1 MEYNSSEKYEVIAKE
16 NDYQVAINDSF
27 EENYVSQINVKKE
40 KKREF
45 PFIFYIF
52 LLTLILFIGAVIA
65 LLIISYK
72 YDKNYSESDQDIY
85 VKQSISDHNYSK
97 LVFNNGLEIVLIQVH
112 YNDTAGGAISF
123 EKGYLDQE
131 YLPGYLKLAFYSL
144 RNTDINSSRYLNYY
158 MGNLQLSTEEFY
170 STISFNILNS
180 GFGHYLSNFTNKIS
194 FDAKKDNVTDL
205 LKNGTRRIQNSIPIN
220 IFEEKEKHLLEF
232 LVYGI
237 VDKNGN
243 DVWRQCV
250 DNGAHINISLINTSH
265 IKDIMIDLFNPGK
278 VKMVFYSHYKIPL
291 MKKMVI
297 KNVNSL
303 SNLIKL
309 ETNEEK
315 TNEYYSN
322 LNTGKV
328 IYHQIKEDENHYIKI
343 IYYINGNNSSLKE
356 LYKDSGYFNYIKY
369 ILDETHN
376 ESLYYKLTHS
386 ENNNAKLNIK
396 SLSCNFEVILK
407 SKIKFSILIKLNEY
421 SYEYLKEIIERVYS
435 YMEKIKMHINN
446 LKQNDERVTELYTI
460 NAQNFTFTEDS
471 HEIGYYKN
479 KAKDL
484 FYRDDKDYY
493 LKEVWIPSDLNQSN
507 SRIKFYSNQLTQ
519 ENSVI
524 FVSISK
530 QIVDKY
536 HLNES
541 LRIFSD
547 LKKTT
552 KYSNITYSI
561 HDIKDLNLYIDKVK
575 KENSLTYYPNIFI
588 SNFSRNDKIVKEE
601 EKLNGTYTPLNKSD
615 NFVKFYWIKSTN
627 FEIPKVYVNLYFFH
641 PYLRPNTKNKSEQ
654 DTIFFYF
661 ILYMAYLERE
671 IYFKLSDAIRA
682 GNMIKMNFTENFFYI
697 DVFAYSDK
705 IIEIMTIINDI
716 VYSNEDNIKTE
727 IKDNFI
733 LYRDYALDDLLNFQN
748 LDIKEVLRY
757 EYYKGITENDK
768 DDFPPVYNYYK
779 FNKTNFINI
788 TESNCSFDYLNNIN
802 AQIVNGFI
810 LGYCERNKAEEIYN
824 ISKRNFNELS
834 LIQSFYHANYNPEK
848 FPIKSFVN
856 KSLNRE
862 KLTENKPNNKAKEL
876 LSNVIYSFMTFGDYS
891 YENRILAELL
901 KKVLEHNTGRRSYRI
916 DIINQKDIVLRFFI
930 PRQIYINTSEFINS
944 IIDIIKSNQDYY
956 TNEHFDVVG
965 DYFYYIVT
973 NLEIKFSKNPI
984 SMKGSAI
991 AFSYDELYDMHN
1003 VHSYK
1008 IDRDDYDNF
1017 TKTIELIINENSK
1030 YFEFSNV
1037 DMKDNNE
1044 TGNGIIM

>member
-1 MEYNSSEKYEVIAKE
+1 
-16 NDYQVAINDSF
+16 
-27 EENYVSQINVKKE
+27 
-40 KKREF
+40 
-45 PFIFYIF
+45 
-52 LLTLILFIGAVIA
+52 
-65 LLIISYK
+65 
-72 YDKNYSESDQDIY
+72 
-85 VKQSISDHNYSK
+85 
-97 LVFNNGLEIVLIQVH
+97 
-112 YNDTAGGAISF
+112 
-123 EKGYLDQE
+123 
-131 YLPGYLKLAFYSL
+131 
-144 RNTDINSSRYLNYY
+144 
-158 MGNLQLSTEEFY
+158 
-170 STISFNILNS
+170 
-180 GFGHYLSNFTNKIS
+180 
-194 FDAKKDNVTDL
+194 
-205 LKNGTRRIQNSIPIN
+205 
-220 IFEEKEKHLLEF
+220 
-232 LVYGI
+232 
-237 VDKNGN
+237 
-243 DVWRQCV
+243 
-250 DNGAHINISLINTSH
+250 
-265 IKDIMIDLFNPGK
+265 
-278 VKMVFYSHYKIPL
+278 
-291 MKKMVI
+291 
-297 KNVNSL
+297 
-303 SNLIKL
+303 
-309 ETNEEK
+309 
-315 TNEYYSN
+315 
-322 LNTGKV
+322 
-328 IYHQIKEDENHYIKI
+328 
-343 IYYINGNNSSLKE
+343 
-356 LYKDSGYFNYIKY
+356 
-369 ILDETHN
+369 
-376 ESLYYKLTHS
+376 
-386 ENNNAKLNIK
+386 
-396 SLSCNFEVILK
+396 
-407 SKIKFSILIKLNEY
+407 
-421 SYEYLKEIIERVYS
+421 
-435 YMEKIKMHINN
+435 
-446 LKQNDERVTELYTI
+446 
-460 NAQNFTFTEDS
+460 
-471 HEIGYYKN
+471 
-479 KAKDL
+479 
-484 FYRDDKDYY
+484 
-493 LKEVWIPSDLNQSN
+493 
-507 SRIKFYSNQLTQ
+507 
-519 ENSVI
+519 
-524 FVSISK
+524 
-530 QIVDKY
+530 
-536 HLNES
+536 
-541 LRIFSD
+541 
-547 LKKTT
+547 
-552 KYSNITYSI
+552 
-561 HDIKDLNLYIDKVK
+561 
-575 KENSLTYYPNIFI
+575 
-588 SNFSRNDKIVKEE
+588 
-601 EKLNGTYTPLNKSD
+601 
-615 NFVKFYWIKSTN
+615 
-627 FEIPKVYVNLYFFH
+627 
-641 PYLRPNTKNKSEQ
+641 
-654 DTIFFYF
+654 
-661 ILYMAYLERE
+661 MAYLERE

-930 PRQIYINTSEFINS
+930 QRQIYINTSEFINS
-944 IIDIIKSNQDYY
+944 IIGIIKSNQDYY